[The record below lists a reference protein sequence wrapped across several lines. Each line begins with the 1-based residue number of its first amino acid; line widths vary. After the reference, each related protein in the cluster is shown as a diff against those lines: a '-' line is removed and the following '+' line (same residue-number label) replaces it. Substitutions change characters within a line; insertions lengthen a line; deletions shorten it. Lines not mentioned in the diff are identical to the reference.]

1 MINADI
7 VSVILLHD
15 KMIIGIIQKIDILSI
30 IVLSVVMLSVI
41 MPNAIML
48 YVIVML
54 SDIILS
60 DRMLS
65 VISFYVFVQKVDA
78 LSFIIF
84 LS

>member
-1 MINADI
+1 MLNADMVI
-7 VSVILLHD
+7 VILLND
-15 KMIIGIIQKIDILSI
+15 IMIIV
-30 IVLSVVMLSVI
+30 IV
-41 MPNAIML
+41 PNAIML
-48 YVIVML
+48 NFIVML

-60 DRMLS
+60 SRMLS